1 MLLHLRIYKR
11 KKKETEEEET
21 RRNEI
26 PENNGLFNVTCTYN
40 KVAYSEPL
48 NIQKFDGI

>member
-11 KKKETEEEET
+11 KKKETEEET

-26 PENNGLFNVTCTYN
+26 PGNNGLFKVTCTYN
-40 KVAYSEPL
+40 KVADSEPL